1 MEKQQIKAGDTFII
15 PFLPKT
21 AEKGIFEINVPYVAD
36 KVDLILNEVW
46 VGEKWV
52 GLQFVKKISNG

>member
-1 MEKQQIKAGDTFII
+1 MEKQQIKTGDTFII

-21 AEKGIFEINVPYVAD
+21 AEPGIFKINVPYVAD

-52 GLQFVKKISNG
+52 DLQFVKKINNG